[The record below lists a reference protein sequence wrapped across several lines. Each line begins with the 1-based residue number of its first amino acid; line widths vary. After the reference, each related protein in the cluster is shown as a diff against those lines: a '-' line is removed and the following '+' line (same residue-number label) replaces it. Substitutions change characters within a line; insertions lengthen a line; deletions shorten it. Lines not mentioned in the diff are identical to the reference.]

1 MCDYNYT
8 LSKTSA
14 SGFEFKTDD
23 IYQIHRVLDT
33 FICPDCKI
41 SKSQAEMN
49 FLREWPAIRE
59 QYAGNWSVST
69 IGPDGLEVVDYNM
82 LQDMETMWALP
93 NNYNSLD
100 ERSKVQCLLNTPCG
114 AEFQLLVGEETEDTI
129 YAPSPTQVQ
138 P

>member
-14 SGFEFKTDD
+14 NGFEFKTDD

-41 SKSQAEMN
+41 SKSQAGMD
-49 FLREWPAIRE
+49 FLREWPKTRDLCKE
-59 QYAGNWSVST
+59 QWPT
-69 IGPDGLEVVDYNM
+69 IGPDGLEVADYET
-82 LQDMETMWALP
+82 LLDMETAWTLP
-93 NNYNSLD
+93 DNYEEL
-100 ERSKVQCLLNTPCG
+100 EVREQVKCLLNTPCG

-129 YAPSPTQVQ
+129 YAHSPTQVQ